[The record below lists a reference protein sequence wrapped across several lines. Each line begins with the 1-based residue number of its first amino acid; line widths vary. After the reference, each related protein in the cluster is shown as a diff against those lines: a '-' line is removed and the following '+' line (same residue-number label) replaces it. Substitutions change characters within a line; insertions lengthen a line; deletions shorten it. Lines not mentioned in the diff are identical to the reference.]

1 MPLPAASQL
10 LPGRA
15 TCLARAAK
23 RQGGAK
29 GACKLNSSFSEV
41 IYDAPDKLTLYARV
55 YQPASETENLPLI
68 CLPGLTRNSR
78 DFHEL
83 ALILATHPDNPRK
96 VVTFDYRGRG
106 QSAYDPEWKNYNIRV
121 EAGDVLA
128 GLKALDIDEAVFLG
142 TSRGGF
148 IIHVLAVIAPQILKG
163 VILNDIGPEIVS
175 KGLQQIS
182 DYLSKSQS
190 PRDWQQAANLQK
202 AVHSEAFPALGDA
215 DWDRFARAIYRGD
228 NGTIRSDYDPNLLK
242 TLEGIDFSAKLPDL
256 WAQFELLKAL
266 PLLVIRGENT
276 TLLAQETVD
285 EMMRRHPTLQFIHV
299 SGQGHAP
306 LLETG
311 QLPELIAAF
320 AAGVDL
326 RAV

>member
-1 MPLPAASQL
+1 MS
-10 LPGRA
+10 
-15 TCLARAAK
+15 
-23 RQGGAK
+23 
-29 GACKLNSSFSEV
+29 SSFRE
-41 IYDAPDKLTLYARV
+41 IFFDAPDGLKLYARL
-55 YQPASETENLPLI
+55 YQPAVQTENLPLV

-83 ALILATHPDNPRK
+83 ALILANDPDSPRK

-106 QSAYDPEWKNYNIRV
+106 QSAYDPEWKNYNIRI

-128 GLKALDIDEAVFLG
+128 GLKALDIEQAAFLG

-148 IIHVLAVIAPQILKG
+148 IIHVLAAIAPQVLKG

-175 KGLQQIS
+175 EGFRQIS
-182 DYLSKSQS
+182 DYLSQS
-190 PRDWQQAANLQK
+190 KNPADWKQAAALQK
-202 AVHSEAFPALGDA
+202 AVHGKAFPALVDA
-215 DWDRFARAIYRGD
+215 DWNRFARAIYRD
-228 NGTIRSDYDPNLLK
+228 ENGTIRSDYDPNLLK
-242 TLEGIDFSAKLPDL
+242 TLEGIDFSVKLPDL
-256 WAQFELLKAL
+256 WTQFELMNDL

-285 EMMRRHPTLQFIHV
+285 EMMRRHPALQFINV

-306 LLETG
+306 FLETG

-320 AAGVDL
+320 VAGVDL
-326 RAV
+326 RAD